1 MASLAVLEEGRRA
14 SVAARGTWAEAR
26 DEAALAANVY
36 GQAVYAMESFL
47 SDAGIWGRFQMLW
60 PAMQPWKGVLY
71 FSFFSSHL
79 ERAARLLLRLVLAAT
94 FGALL
99 RQAIFGAFARSATH
113 QLCRVRGGD
122 DTLALPV
129 SLLCHAMGILCC
141 APLSMAPLATK
152 PRCAW
157 LRWALLVL
165 GNLASLL
172 IIVLFLANSSDADGV
187 WWLICLIGIL
197 TQEFLLLPLLTAFGL
212 ATLATVLLRRHSDLA
227 ESLRD
232 CSAQAL
238 APFLEREKSKVIVE
252 DAVTPL
258 KRARVQASGVLA
270 GMEGMQSLEIGRG
283 KRKVHFAAPGERKAT
298 WGNPHLKRNPG
309 PGTYEHEPVKVDL
322 PLRLPGGTGGGG
334 PPMEPPGFGSDVPH
348 CSTTFASSKV
358 PTAFF
363 PKSFSPAMLPGPATY
378 FAEPAP
384 KSSPDRPL
392 PAFRSVSARFAD
404 RESAAS
410 PGPGHYPSL
419 SDFPD
424 DRIRRARSVPD
435 FMNRKFFGVQNPY
448 QLKSLRETD
457 GASLAG
463 FGSRSPQRPVTVSKS
478 SAAPGSYDPES
489 SIGQSISA
497 KLRQLAK
504 IAQGGAFGG
513 SKTGERFFQG
523 PGTSGDNAISMSAP
537 SLPQADPVKDAG
549 DAARG
554 SFKSEAPR
562 LPAPTN
568 EELPGPGAY
577 DPITNPDFR
586 TGWRIAKTDH
596 VGFGGSGARFASG
609 ETDVPPPGS
618 YEMAHENIRGG
629 YHPFRSTEA
638 RGLPMPKVAPKG
650 LDPGCYDVARSL
662 IRKTFNTKVEEHAL
676 LLQTPS
682 DKRPPPRGPFPWAEG
697 SSWKPKQA
705 LERAAL
711 EDAPSQAG

>member
-1 MASLAVLEEGRRA
+1 MALIASWHRERDVISECFVIGSPNVGPGTYDPRLPAAKTCTLGIGDRPNPSRDASDLPGPGQYAVRRLATDPVPDRPSQSLTASCSSFNSTTSRCDPENVREPTFVPGSNWFVASSILDNPGPGQSNPRDAVDRR
-14 SVAARGTWAEAR
+14 SKTGG
-26 DEAALAANVY
+26 VY
-36 GQAVYAMESFL
+36 ERSRPGKA
-47 SDAGIWGRFQMLW
+47 DWG
-60 PAMQPWKGVLY
+60 A
-71 FSFFSSHL
+71 
-79 ERAARLLLRLVLAAT
+79 ERAVQAMKEGTRLHT
-94 FGALL
+94 
-99 RQAIFGAFARSATH
+99 QTEPAI
-113 QLCRVRGGD
+113 
-122 DTLALPV
+122 
-129 SLLCHAMGILCC
+129 
-141 APLSMAPLATK
+141 K
-152 PRCAW
+152 P
-157 LRWALLVL
+157 
-165 GNLASLL
+165 
-172 IIVLFLANSSDADGV
+172 
-187 WWLICLIGIL
+187 
-197 TQEFLLLPLLTAFGL
+197 
-212 ATLATVLLRRHSDLA
+212 
-227 ESLRD
+227 LRD
-232 CSAQAL
+232 RSDWNFTGE
-238 APFLEREKSKVIVE
+238 PG
-252 DAVTPL
+252 DTPDPY
-258 KRARVQASGVLA
+258 S
-270 GMEGMQSLEIGRG
+270 MQSLEIGRG
-283 KRKVHFAAPGERKAT
+283 KRKVHFAAPSERKAT

-392 PAFRSVSARFAD
+392 PAFRSVSARFAERD
-404 RESAAS
+404 SGAS

-478 SAAPGSYDPES
+478 AAAPGSYDPES

-513 SKTGERFFQG
+513 SRTGERFLQG
-523 PGTSGDNAISMSAP
+523 PGTSGDNAMSMSAP

-562 LPAPTN
+562 LPAPAN

-586 TGWRIAKTDH
+586 AGWRIAKTDH

-618 YEMAHENIRGG
+618 YEMAHESIRGG

-711 EDAPSQAG
+711 EDAPPQAG